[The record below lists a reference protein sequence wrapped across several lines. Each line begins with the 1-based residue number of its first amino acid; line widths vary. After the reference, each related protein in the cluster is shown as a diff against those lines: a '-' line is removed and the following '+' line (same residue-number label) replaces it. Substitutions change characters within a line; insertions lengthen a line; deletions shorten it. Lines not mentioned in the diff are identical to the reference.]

1 MELTVLEP
9 HSESMNNAKAAY
21 FPAGH
26 RLLLTLF
33 RKPFF
38 AEGDFRKN
46 VVLCARYRK
55 TRSERD
61 IIIVCSSSWFTPATR
76 NINVCVSSIR
86 GIVSNSSSSY
96 TRSEEQWNL
105 PYDIIPSPSV
115 PQLYVC

>member
-26 RLLLTLF
+26 RLLF

-76 NINVCVSSIR
+76 NINVCVSSIS
-86 GIVSNSSSSY
+86 IVSNSSSRY
-96 TRSEEQWNL
+96 
-105 PYDIIPSPSV
+105 
-115 PQLYVC
+115 